1 MAKKPSAKAPSKGK
15 SDLIKQLQESPT
27 EENWKRARPRILKE
41 GKYYFTFYPKGIRG
55 SLSLKGAYVVIYDK
69 RMKSLYNV
77 PIVRRAGKGVEGATW
92 YLKGLS
98 INRSVIKS

>member
-1 MAKKPSAKAPSKGK
+1 MAKKSVVKTPPKAKGDIIA
-15 SDLIKQLQESPT
+15 QLQANPS
-27 EENWKRARPRILKE
+27 EENWKKARPRVLKD

-77 PIVRRAGKGVEGATW
+77 PIVKRAGKGVEGATW

-98 INRSVIKS
+98 INRSVIKG